1 MSYAR
6 DLKASILGNELA
18 EEEILAELAGMFRMN
33 GTIRFDADLKVRVQF
48 ATTQNPLARRI
59 FRAVKTR
66 YGYEPRVGMKTS
78 GLEYGKV
85 YLVTIDDSELA
96 ERFLEEIGFRITGF
110 LPEDTLDRKIYESH
124 RAAFLR
130 GAFLGAGSISD
141 PKKSYHLEFFTSD
154 PGFARLLQRLL
165 GETIGKVHMTK
176 RGEYIVIYTR
186 EAEKISDFLALVG
199 AHKELFAFEDMRA
212 LREMRANVN
221 RTVNCETANLNKSV
235 EASMRAERAIRY
247 LKEQGVA
254 LDADLGRV
262 ADARIE
268 DREASLTT
276 LAETLGLTKSSLRRR
291 LAKIEHLAEEHGL
304 RL

>member
-6 DLKASILGNELA
+6 DLKASILGNELHT
-18 EEEILAELAGMFRMN
+18 EEIVAELAGMFRMN
-33 GTIRFDADLKVRVQF
+33 GTIRFEADLKMRVQF

-59 FRAVKTR
+59 FRAVKMQ

-85 YLVTIDDSELA
+85 YLVTIDESAIA

-110 LPEDTLDRKIYESH
+110 LPEDTLDRKIYENH

-130 GAFLGAGSISD
+130 GAFLGAGSITD

-165 GETIGKVHMTK
+165 GEMIGKVHLTK

-199 AHKELFAFEDMRA
+199 AHKELLDFENMRVV
-212 LREMRANVN
+212 REMRANVN

-235 EASMRAERAIRY
+235 EAFMRVERAIRH
-247 LKEQGVA
+247 LEEKGVA
-254 LDADLGRV
+254 LDGDLRRV
-262 ADARIE
+262 ADARLTN
-268 DREASLTT
+268 REASLTT
-276 LAETLGLTKSSLRRR
+276 LAEELGLTKSSLRRR
-291 LAKIEHLAEEHGL
+291 LAKIESLAEENGL

>member
-85 YLVTIDDSELA
+85 YLVTIDDSVLA

-247 LKEQGVA
+247 LEERGVV

-262 ADARIE
+262 ADARVE